1 MISLG
6 IERLSPRGCAQLAM
20 HGLMVGRCPDCVA
33 CDLVRFVL
41 STCAP
46 GIELVRDEP
55 ETAQILKF
63 REPIDDP
70 LTSAIATNLANQ
82 IFPIVRDLAGPGSA
96 FDPSGHYAATR
107 QPKRSRGERTA
118 IPQTSCPLAAYRQLS
133 LSPSSLIRACSR
145 GCGARLSCTLGPLPP
160 DRGRCTRL
168 SVIARHQRSL
178 KRGP

>member
-1 MISLG
+1 MISPG

-20 HGLMVGRCPDCVA
+20 HGLMVGRCPDCVEG
-33 CDLVRFVL
+33 DLVRFVL

-63 REPIDDP
+63 RKPIDDP

-118 IPQTSCPLAAYRQLS
+118 IPQTPCPLAAYRQLS
-133 LSPSSLIRACSR
+133 LSPSPLIRAQPVSLLAAAVGH
-145 GCGARLSCTLGPLPP
+145 GCRARSGPRLIGVVHTVVGHSAPP
-160 DRGRCTRL
+160 AL
-168 SVIARHQRSL
+168 A
-178 KRGP
+178 